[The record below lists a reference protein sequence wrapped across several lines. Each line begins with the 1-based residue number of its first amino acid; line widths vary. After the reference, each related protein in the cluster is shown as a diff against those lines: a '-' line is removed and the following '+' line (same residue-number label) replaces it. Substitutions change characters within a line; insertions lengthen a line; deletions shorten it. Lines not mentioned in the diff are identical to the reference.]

1 MSADESDL
9 RAAESWFVAHG
20 LPYFVDDI
28 RATVRRGLAR
38 SRLVRLTLLALVLG
52 AGVGAGFGWWQ
63 SDPDAGLAWGAQAV
77 LLVLAVYALT
87 TLRAGVI
94 ARWGI
99 RRTLGSLGQLF
110 PLVTRA
116 LPLLLLF
123 ITFLFINAEVWQVA
137 AGLDGSVMWLTV
149 ALFTAITVAF
159 LLVRL
164 PEELQVFDDALDEDR
179 VLAGLRGTPLA
190 GWGEAHHG
198 DGSARSVVEQD
209 QLVGLQKSNLVLML
223 LIAQIVQVLLLA
235 LAVFAFFVVFGLLIM
250 EPETI
255 KTWTGEQQLR
265 SVPYFARA
273 NMELLQV
280 SIFLAAFSGLYFT
293 VYAVTDEV
301 YRKQFFHSIV
311 HELERAVS
319 VRVAYR
325 AMRDLDPGQRDAG
338 GTPGPAGAD

>member
-1 MSADESDL
+1 VSPDASDL
-9 RAAESWFVAHG
+9 RAAESWFVSHG
-20 LPYFVDDI
+20 LPYFVDDV
-28 RATVRRGLAR
+28 RAQVRHGLSR
-38 SRLVRLTLLALVLG
+38 SRLVRLALVALVVG
-52 AGVGAGFGWWQ
+52 LGVGAGFGWWQ
-63 SDPDAGLAWGAQAV
+63 DDPDVGMAWGAQAA

-94 ARWGI
+94 AKWGI
-99 RRTLGSLGQLF
+99 RRTFGSLGQLF

-164 PEELQVFDDALDEDR
+164 PEELQVFDDALDEER
-179 VLAGLRGTPLA
+179 VLSGLRGTPLA
-190 GWGEAHHG
+190 GWAEAHAG
-198 DGSARSVVEQD
+198 DGTARRAVEQEE
-209 QLVGLQKSNLVLML
+209 LAGLQKANLVLML

-235 LAVFAFFVVFGLLIM
+235 LSVFVFFVVFGLLIM
-250 EPETI
+250 EPKTI
-255 KTWTGEQQLR
+255 EIWTGEESLR
-265 SVPYFARA
+265 AVPFFERA

-280 SIFLAAFSGLYFT
+280 STFLAAFSGLYFT
-293 VYAVTDEV
+293 VYAVTDEI
-301 YRKQFFHSIV
+301 YRKQFFTSIV
-311 HELERAVS
+311 RELERAVS

-325 AMRDLDPGQRDAG
+325 AMRDLEPGSAG
-338 GTPGPAGAD
+338 TD

>member
-1 MSADESDL
+1 MSTGARDL
-9 RAAESWFVAHG
+9 QAAEGWFVAHG
-20 LPYFVDDI
+20 LPYFVDD
-28 RATVRRGLAR
+28 VRDHVQRGLTRA
-38 SRLVRLTLLALVLG
+38 RLVRLALVTLVVG
-52 AGVGAGFGWWQ
+52 LGVGAGFAWWQ
-63 SDPDAGLAWGAQAV
+63 DDRDVGLAWGAQAA

-94 ARWGI
+94 AKWAI
-99 RRTLGSLGQLF
+99 RRTFGSLGQLF

-159 LLVRL
+159 LVVRL

-179 VLAGLRGTPLA
+179 VLRGLRGTPLA
-190 GWGEAHHG
+190 GWGEEHRG

-209 QLVGLQKSNLVLML
+209 ELLGLQKLNLVLML
-223 LIAQIVQVLLLA
+223 LITQIVQVLLLA
-235 LAVFAFFVVFGLLIM
+235 LSVFVFFVVFGLLIM
-250 EPETI
+250 EPDTI
-255 KTWTGEQQLR
+255 VAWTGEETLR
-265 SVPYFARA
+265 SVPFFERA

-280 SIFLAAFSGLYFT
+280 STFLAAFSGLYFT
-293 VYAVTDEV
+293 VYAVTDDV
-301 YRKQFFHSIV
+301 YRGQFFSSIV
-311 HELERAVS
+311 RELERAVS

-325 AMRDLDPGQRDAG
+325 AIRDLEEQHDAD
-338 GTPGPAGAD
+338 GTPGPVGAG

>member
-1 MSADESDL
+1 MSADASDL
-9 RAAESWFVAHG
+9 EAAEGWFVSHG
-20 LPYFVDDI
+20 LPYFVDEV
-28 RATVRRGLAR
+28 RVEVRRGLSR
-38 SRLVRLTLLALVLG
+38 SRLVRLALVALVVG
-52 AGVGAGFGWWQ
+52 LAVGAGFGWWR
-63 SDPDAGLAWGAQAV
+63 DDAGAGLAWGAQAA
-77 LLVLAVYALT
+77 LLVLTVYALT

-94 ARWGI
+94 ATWGI
-99 RRTLGSLGQLF
+99 RRTFGSLGQLF

-179 VLAGLRGTPLA
+179 VLSGLKGTPLA
-190 GWGEAHHG
+190 GWGEAHKG
-198 DGSARSVVEQD
+198 DGSARNVVEQD
-209 QLVGLQKSNLVLML
+209 ELIGLQKANLVLML

-235 LAVFAFFVVFGLLIM
+235 LAVFMFFVVFGLLIM
-250 EPETI
+250 EPRTI
-255 KTWTGEQQLR
+255 LIWTGEESLR
-265 SVPYFARA
+265 AVPFFERA

-280 SIFLAAFSGLYFT
+280 STFLAAFSGLYFT

-301 YRKQFFHSIV
+301 YRTQFFSSIV
-311 HELERAVS
+311 RELERAVS

-325 AMRDLDPGQRDAG
+325 AMRDLE
-338 GTPGPAGAD
+338 PGPTATD